1 MSEELS
7 HAPEAA
13 PAESVLSRAF
23 DIHPVAAAAPSENAP
38 APAADAAPAAAPA
51 AQPGGQTGGQG
62 GQASGHRP
70 SRQGKPGDGKSG
82 QRRNHQ
88 PRGSRPPRQGEGKPG
103 EGKPADAKA
112 GQRPA
117 RNQQAK
123 RGDQMAYRPDQVL
136 QRLHGRPGVFR
147 AYVHEAEALLY
158 QIRLVGLGPSLAVLL
173 SQTEHKSKRRIYWDI
188 SKWIFKEQRIKGKN
202 VRSLMESIVYG
213 DPRFLLK
220 ATHSVVNFL
229 EELVKLSQDPAH
241 QPGPATAPS
250 ATQAKPAAQAE
261 AVPTDAAP
269 TDAAAEAPAA
279 EPAVTRD
286 EASAADAPSEPSQS
300 PSEPARADA
309 PEDSQTPAED
319 AQVRSDEQP

>member
-7 HAPEAA
+7 HAPEA

-23 DIHPVAAAAPSENAP
+23 DIHPVAAAAPSES
-38 APAADAAPAAAPA
+38 APAAETAPAAAPA
-51 AQPGGQTGGQG
+51 AQ
-62 GQASGHRP
+62 SGAQPACQNSGNRP
-70 SRQGKPGDGKSG
+70 PRQGKPGEGKSG
-82 QRRNHQ
+82 QRRNNQ

-241 QPGPATAPS
+241 QPGPATAP
-250 ATQAKPAAQAE
+250 AANQANQAQPAPAKPAE
-261 AVPTDAAP
+261 
-269 TDAAAEAPAA
+269 AAEAPAA
-279 EPAVTRD
+279 EPAAVSD
-286 EASAADAPSEPSQS
+286 EATPPVEDAAPTQDAPSAETSQS
-300 PSEPARADA
+300 PSEPAQADA